1 MKKLLTLIAMVTLAL
16 SAMAQTQHVY
26 QWKNGS
32 VTITTTAVFDSLTF
46 SLPDDAVSFTTGNP
60 SALTESTMTA
70 TYSVSSDLSF
80 SNSSSTTEQG
90 VCYSMTNESPTIDD
104 NTQVYG
110 TMYKGSWKS
119 TLSTLRTGAFYY
131 YRPYLKIADT
141 VFYGPIKS
149 FTTLGDY
156 VETPEYA
163 VDLGLPSGTLWAD
176 RNIGADRPEGY
187 GDYFAWGETTT
198 KSTFSWNN
206 YKWCNGTSYS
216 QTKYCTSSSYGTVD
230 NLTTLKSKDDAATAN
245 WGEQW
250 RMPTYEEMEELRTV
264 CTWTWTNQ
272 YNGHEAHGYI
282 VIGPNGNRIYLPAAG
297 CRDGSRR
304 IDAGSYGSYW
314 SGSLYESGP
323 NEVWLLSFY
332 TTVYAGN
339 HFRYYGRTVRA
350 VAQ

>member
-1 MKKLLTLIAMVTLAL
+1 MKKLLTLIAMVTLAM

-70 TYSVSSDLSF
+70 TYSVSSDLSI

-119 TLSTLRTGAFYY
+119 TLSTLRTGASYY
-131 YRPYLKIADT
+131 YRPYLKIADA

-149 FTTLGDY
+149 FTVLGDY
-156 VETPEYA
+156 VEPSGYA

-176 RNIGADRPEGY
+176 RNIGADSPEAY
-187 GDYFAWGETTT
+187 GDYFAWGEITT
-198 KSTFSWNN
+198 KITYSWNN
-206 YKWCNGTSYS
+206 YKWCNGTYDS
-216 QTKYCTSSSYGTVD
+216 QTKYCTKDSYGTVD
-230 NLTTLKSKDDAATAN
+230 DLTTLESEDDAATAN
-245 WGEQW
+245 WGKQW
-250 RMPTYEEMEELRTV
+250 RMPTYEEMKELRTE
-264 CTWTWTNQ
+264 CTWTWTTQNSV
-272 YNGHEAHGYI
+272 NGYK
-282 VIGPNGNRIYLPAAG
+282 VTGPNGNSIFLPAAG
-297 CRDGSRR
+297 YLRDSSLYY
-304 IDAGSYGSYW
+304 AGSSGFYW
-314 SGSLYESGP
+314 SGSLSESYPCNAWYLFISSSSCSPHDYGD
-323 NEVWLLSFY
+323 
-332 TTVYAGN
+332 
-339 HFRYYGRTVRA
+339 RYDGFTVRA